1 MNLTK
6 LKRLSRVLVAIDGS
20 EQSMH
25 AADIAI
31 SIARKYEAK
40 LIALYVFYSQLGY
53 AYASYLN
60 KLEDS
65 TSLAAILDSAKQ
77 DAGQ

>member
-1 MNLTK
+1 LNYSPFK
-6 LKRLSRVLVAIDGS
+6 LKKRLSKVLVAIDGS

-25 AADIAI
+25 AANFAV

-40 LIALYVFYSQLGY
+40 LIAFYVFYSQLGY

-65 TSLAAILDSAKQ
+65 P
-77 DAGQ
+77 